1 MLDVGQDANDKME
14 ENKKDEEDIV
24 ACTLEG

>member
-1 MLDVGQDANDKME
+1 MLDVGQDANDEME
-14 ENKKDEEDIV
+14 ESKKDEEDIV

>member
-1 MLDVGQDANDKME
+1 MLDVGRDANDEMGE
-14 ENKKDEEDIV
+14 IKKDKEDIV